1 MPFARAEVVLSGRPV
16 ASLYPQ
22 GMVTT
27 PDRATG
33 PVRRR
38 SIILPRLL
46 TAALWT
52 QIAVFGVWA
61 LFRVV
66 GFESVIPAVQL
77 LAFTPYVAL
86 ASLLPLIV
94 AALSRRVWPAL
105 AAAMVM
111 LVLASLVVPRWLA
124 DADTGP
130 ATAGGPALRVLS
142 ANLLVGG
149 AQADTIVG
157 LVRTNQVDLVAF
169 QEFTTQAQAALERA
183 GLTDLLPNRVAFP
196 VDGVTGSALY
206 SRYPLTNGAF
216 HVHEA
221 SGFGQARAT
230 LTVPGASPI
239 EVESAHPCPPS
250 GWSRSHCWRADLVD
264 QPAAT
269 VNGPVRLLMGDFNAT
284 LDHAAL
290 RRLIATG
297 YRDAADVVGAGYSR
311 TWPYDEKWYLPA
323 VAIDHVLADR
333 RVGVTEVSV
342 HPVPNS
348 DHRAVFAAL
357 QLPPA

>member
-1 MPFARAEVVLSGRPV
+1 M
-16 ASLYPQ
+16 
-22 GMVTT
+22 
-27 PDRATG
+27 PDRATD

-38 SIILPRLL
+38 SILRPRLV
-46 TAALWT
+46 TVALWAL
-52 QIAVFGVWA
+52 IVAFASWA
-61 LFRVV
+61 LVRAI
-66 GFESVIPAVQL
+66 GFESAVPVVQL

-86 ASLLPLIV
+86 ASLLLVIV
-94 AALSRRVWPAL
+94 ATLSRRVWPAL
-105 AAAMVM
+105 AAAVVM
-111 LVLASLVVPRWLA
+111 LVLVSGVAPRWFA

-130 ATAGGPALRVLS
+130 GKAGGPALRVLS

-157 LVRTNQVDLVAF
+157 LVRTHQVDLVAF
-169 QEFTTQAQAALERA
+169 QEFTPQAQAALERA
-183 GLTDLLPNRVAFP
+183 GLTDMLPNRVAFP

-206 SRYPLTNGAF
+206 SRYPLTDGAF

-250 GWSRSHCWRADLVD
+250 GLSRSQCWRADLAD
-264 QPAAT
+264 QPPAT
-269 VNGPVRLLMGDFNAT
+269 VDGPVRLLIGDFNAT

-297 YRDAADVVGAGYSR
+297 YRDAADVVGAGYAR
-311 TWPYDEKWYLPA
+311 TWPYDEKWYIPA